1 MDDEEE
7 ETRAADA
14 SAAGASAANA
24 DAEVPAATDEPVLEI
39 VVSDPVKQ
47 GEGVNSYVSY
57 RVSTKTNLP
66 QYQFTQFSVIRRFSD
81 FVWLHGKLCERNP
94 GLVLPPLPEKNIA
107 TKVFVMSAEF
117 VEARCAA
124 LGTFMRRLATHPD
137 LRFSPELQIFLEG
150 SDASWSDQVENG
162 AESFKQRNV
171 VQLFKEMQHSTQKL
185 LSGKFSSDDP
195 EFEKFKDYVVTLESY
210 LADLHRQAE
219 AYLRRQ
225 RKSAIELSSF
235 SEALGGLGRCETGPL
250 QQTFAQVATRAERVA
265 HQTVQQAQAQADVVN
280 ARLSESVRYLA
291 SVRAVMMDRAAVLL
305 TWETLKSEVTQREQ
319 KLEKVRA
326 MGSKQEKVD
335 EASKELSEST
345 RKAERAKEEY
355 QALVTRMEAEL
366 RRFQTERARETR
378 ETLKDFAVAQARLAS
393 DTAAAWRTI
402 LPEIDT
408 DAPAGSHLGSTVDG
422 VVGSSSAAP
431 AADA

>member
-94 GLVLPPLPEKNIA
+94 G
-107 TKVFVMSAEF
+107 
-117 VEARCAA
+117 
-124 LGTFMRRLATHPD
+124 LATHPD

>member
-1 MDDEEE
+1 M
-7 ETRAADA
+7 
-14 SAAGASAANA
+14 
-24 DAEVPAATDEPVLEI
+24 
-39 VVSDPVKQ
+39 
-47 GEGVNSYVSY
+47 
-57 RVSTKTNLP
+57 
-66 QYQFTQFSVIRRFSD
+66 
-81 FVWLHGKLCERNP
+81 
-94 GLVLPPLPEKNIA
+94 
-107 TKVFVMSAEF
+107 
-117 VEARCAA
+117 
-124 LGTFMRRLATHPD
+124 
-137 LRFSPELQIFLEG
+137 
-150 SDASWSDQVENG
+150 
-162 AESFKQRNV
+162 
-171 VQLFKEMQHSTQKL
+171 
-185 LSGKFSSDDP
+185 
-195 EFEKFKDYVVTLESY
+195 
-210 LADLHRQAE
+210 
-219 AYLRRQ
+219 
-225 RKSAIELSSF
+225 
-235 SEALGGLGRCETGPL
+235 
-250 QQTFAQVATRAERVA
+250 
-265 HQTVQQAQAQADVVN
+265 VN